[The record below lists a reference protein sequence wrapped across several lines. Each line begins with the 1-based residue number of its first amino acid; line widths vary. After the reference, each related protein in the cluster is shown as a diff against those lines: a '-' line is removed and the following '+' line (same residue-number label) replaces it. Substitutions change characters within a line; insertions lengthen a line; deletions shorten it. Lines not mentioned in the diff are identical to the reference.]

1 MTQNIQVVPFTTHNV
16 LWLEVESER
25 VNVATHYLYFNDLQ
39 LATLPSNVLH
49 LIYVLVDAFSM
60 KDYPA
65 IDSKNLPFF
74 VYSFAEKEVALVTI
88 PSSNTSEI
96 FVFDLTHD
104 ELYHNVYVKD
114 INARS
119 CAFNPFPSQMNS
131 TSKLWGSYVTPINN
145 D

>member
-1 MTQNIQVVPFTTHNV
+1 MTQNIQVVPFTTHNI
-16 LWLEVESER
+16 LWLEVESEH
-25 VNVATHYLYFNDLQ
+25 VNVATHCLYFNDLQ

-49 LIYVLVDAFSM
+49 LIYVSVDAFSM

-65 IDSKNLPFF
+65 IDSKDLYFF
-74 VYSFAEKEVALVTI
+74 VYPFAEKEVALVAI

-114 INARS
+114 ILAQS
-119 CAFNPFPSQMNS
+119 CASKPFPSKMNS
-131 TSKLWGSYVTPINN
+131 KSKLWGSYITPINN